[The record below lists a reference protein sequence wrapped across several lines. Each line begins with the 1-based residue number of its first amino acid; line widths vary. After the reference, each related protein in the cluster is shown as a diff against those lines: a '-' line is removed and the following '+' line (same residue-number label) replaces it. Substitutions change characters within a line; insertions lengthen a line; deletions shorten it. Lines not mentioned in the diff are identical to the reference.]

1 MVAKLRVTTNQKDP
15 LRFFSYSSDT
25 LNISQGGI
33 MVKKPV
39 VKKSA
44 TETGKDKNSKV
55 QLANNIAQFTSRQ
68 AGALPHPPQAI
79 YYLLSP
85 KIL

>member
-1 MVAKLRVTTNQKDP
+1 
-15 LRFFSYSSDT
+15 
-25 LNISQGGI
+25 

-55 QLANNIAQFTSRQ
+55 VKPQEKQISTTSQKKVDSQTPRADRQ
-68 AGALPHPPQAI
+68 
-79 YYLLSP
+79 
-85 KIL
+85 